1 MEQSQSGFDKFI
13 SSVNVSREAL
23 DKLTLYHSLLLKWQP
38 RINLVSPKTISES
51 WERHFLDSAQL
62 FSLLSDPQKPIFDF
76 GSGAGF
82 PGLVLS
88 VMGAT
93 QIHLIESD
101 QRKCA
106 FLSEVI
112 RQTNSTA
119 KVLNQ
124 RIESLPFTGQAA
136 TVTSRACASLNQL
149 LHYAAPL
156 LAEDGECLFLKG
168 RNAEQEVAEAQQDWL
183 FHVEQSPSQTDS
195 EACILRIR
203 DLRKK
208 S

>member
-1 MEQSQSGFDKFI
+1 VEQSQSGFDKFI
-13 SSVNVSREAL
+13 SSVNVSRETL
-23 DKLTLYHSLLLKWQP
+23 DKLTQYYSLLLKWQP
-38 RINLVSPKTISES
+38 RINLVSPKTVSES

-88 VMGAT
+88 VMGAS

-112 RQTNSTA
+112 RQTGSTA